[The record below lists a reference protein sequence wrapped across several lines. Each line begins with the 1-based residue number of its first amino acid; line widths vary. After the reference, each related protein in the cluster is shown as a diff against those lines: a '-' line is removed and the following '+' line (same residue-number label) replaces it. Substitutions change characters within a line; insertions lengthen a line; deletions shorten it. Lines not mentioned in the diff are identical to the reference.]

1 MTGLVVDLGLMHGA
15 GIEDVDAQ
23 GDGFGLAI
31 TIEDGC
37 DTVLYVTELWIVAD
51 GLARLL
57 FQTRIRV
64 SLDSCQVPVA
74 LCWKRKSR
82 PWRWKV

>member
-1 MTGLVVDLGLMHGA
+1 MTGLVVDLGLTHGA

-37 DTVLYVTELWIVAD
+37 DTVLYVTELWIVVD
-51 GLARLL
+51 GLAGSSIMLRAG
-57 FQTRIRV
+57 TV
-64 SLDSCQVPVA
+64 AVPDEDQGIVG
-74 LCWKRKSR
+74 
-82 PWRWKV
+82 